1 MRHSRTLYVIA
12 AALVATSFSS
22 QTFAINELFLARGPL
37 GHLTKSDVTIARTAI
52 AKALDTGTDG
62 QTYTWSNPETKASGT
77 VKPTKTFTKD
87 GMRCRATEFATSAG
101 GERGASTWN
110 LVPYQGRLEGCFAVK
125 SAMTNC
131 SDLA

>member
-1 MRHSRTLYVIA
+1 MKHLRTLYLIA
-12 AALVATSFSS
+12 AALIGASFSS

-37 GHLTKSDVTIARTAI
+37 GHLTKNDVTIARKEI

-77 VKPTKTFTKD
+77 VKPTKTFTQD

-110 LVPYQGRLEGCFAVK
+110 LCHTKDGWKVVSQ
-125 SAMTNC
+125 
-131 SDLA
+131 